1 MFGDVI
7 EIILGD
13 AIVGILGPALA
24 TIVSIEGSPEHV
36 PLLFRVLS
44 ALLSELYIN
53 FVYSVA
59 ENFELVKV
67 NSFTAV
73 CDLVPCVVYFL
84 LMGFSFFSAALVFRF
99 AHLTHELI
107 MSLLLRIGETLLPFP
122 HVVLQCCEELFL
134 ALDLLF

>member
-13 AIVGILGPALA
+13 AFVGITAIA
-24 TIVSIEGSPEHV
+24 TVVAIEGSPEHV
-36 PLLFRVLS
+36 PFLFRVLS

-53 FVYSVA
+53 FVYFVA
-59 ENFELVKV
+59 ESFELVKV
-67 NSFTAV
+67 NHFTAV

-84 LMGFSFFSAALVFRF
+84 LMGFSFFSAARFFWF
-99 AHLTHELI
+99 AHLTHELG
-107 MSLLLRIGETLLPFP
+107 MSLLLRIGEILLPFP

-134 ALDLLF
+134 ALDLFF

>member
-7 EIILGD
+7 EIILSD
-13 AIVGILGPALA
+13 AFVAIIAIA
-24 TIVSIEGSPEHV
+24 TVVAIEGSPEHV
-36 PLLFRVLS
+36 PFPFRVLS

-53 FVYSVA
+53 FVYFVA
-59 ENFELVKV
+59 ESFELVKV
-67 NSFTAV
+67 NSFTAA

-84 LMGFSFFSAALVFRF
+84 LMRFSFFSAALLFRF

-107 MSLLLRIGETLLPFP
+107 MSLLLRIGEILLPFP

-134 ALDLLF
+134 ALDLFF